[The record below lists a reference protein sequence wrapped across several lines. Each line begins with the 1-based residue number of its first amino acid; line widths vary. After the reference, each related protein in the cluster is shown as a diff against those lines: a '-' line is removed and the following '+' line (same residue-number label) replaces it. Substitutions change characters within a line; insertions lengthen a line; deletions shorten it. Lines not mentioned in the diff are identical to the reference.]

1 MACSHPGGREGSVC
15 SPLAFLWGTNLRLG
29 CVALVGL
36 YGLLVG
42 LFGLGSVASTEPRL
56 LGTATVQQAWR
67 SERAE
72 LEARLLVTEQL
83 VAGRS
88 GLATAHLD
96 SLAPSSEDPGMN
108 PAAFSWFALI
118 YDDLRQ
124 PMPAPSI
131 VAIGT
136 AVANSSSWHAV
147 PQQAPRLAGDFSCDC
162 MFRGEREG
170 GYTRQVG
177 PSVDTAIMTTV
188 LSTNRVDSRSFSSRR
203 CAFRRTHTSTDPI
216 RLLCIRLALPLNLFL
231 PSRFAPGTKLMVGV
245 STRASWPAGVFL
257 RDCTFW
263 DCKGGVLIINRQQVG
278 PLVNTPATTTATGI
292 NHVDSGRFSS
302 RCCTFRRTHTSA
314 DPIRILCIRLALT
327 LTLSRPP
334 GFASCAR
341 LMVCASPWALQLVVD
356 FSCDCMFW
364 DDRGGGLARQLG
376 PQVDT
381 ANIRTVLSTNHVDSR
396 SFSSRCWAFRRT
408 HPSADPI
415 RLLDIRLALPLTLS
429 LPSGFV
435 PSTKLMVGASLR
447 ALGPVKDFSFDCM
460 FWDDRG
466 GGLAGQ
472 PMGPQVDT
480 ANIIT
485 VLSTNH
491 VDSRSFSSRCW
502 AFRRTHPSADPIR
515 LLGIRLALPL
525 TLSLPS
531 GFVPSTKLMV
541 GASPRALGLVKDFS
555 CDCMFWD
562 ERGGGLVPV
571 DPRVDTATTR
581 TVLSTN
587 RVDSGSFGSG
597 CCAFRRT
604 HTSADPIRLLCIR
617 LALPLTLPLPL
628 RFAPSARLT
637 VGGTPCALWLVG
649 DFSCDCMSW
658 ENSGGGL
665 TTQPV
670 STATMT
676 TVTSANRRD
685 LESFSSRCWTFRRT
699 HTSADPIRV
708 LCTRLALPLTLSLTS
723 RLAPCARLTVDV
735 PTRALWLAGIFLR
748 RKKRCAGVV
757 GTRTD
762 WVLKGEE
769 GGMTT
774 PLLQYVARVD
784 GGGEIFGFGGG
795 GYKESWPWCSLFVGF
810 PSLFVAPSGE
820 KPALRFR
827 PRAVVAGRGVVAVC
841 TRISS
846 QEYVYDK

>member
-147 PQQAPRLAGDFSCDC
+147 PQQAPRLAGGFSCDC

-245 STRASWPAGVFL
+245 SPRASWPAGVFL

-341 LMVCASPWALQLVVD
+341 LMVCASSWALQLVVD

-364 DDRGGGLARQLG
+364 DDRGGGLAGQLG

-381 ANIRTVLSTNHVDSR
+381 ANIRTVLSTNHVGSR

-435 PSTKLMVGASLR
+435 PSTKLMVGASPR

-480 ANIIT
+480 ANIRT
-485 VLSTNH
+485 VLSINH

-676 TVTSANRRD
+676 TVTSANRGD

-774 PLLQYVARVD
+774 PLLQYVARFD

-846 QEYVYDK
+846 QEHVYDK

>member
-245 STRASWPAGVFL
+245 SPPASWPAGFFL

-364 DDRGGGLARQLG
+364 DDRGGGLAGQLG

-435 PSTKLMVGASLR
+435 PSTKLMVGASPR

-480 ANIIT
+480 ANIRT

-637 VGGTPCALWLVG
+637 VGGTPCALWLVR

-676 TVTSANRRD
+676 TVTSANRGD

-769 GGMTT
+769 GGMAT
-774 PLLQYVARVD
+774 PLLQYVARFD

-846 QEYVYDK
+846 Q

>member
-56 LGTATVQQAWR
+56 LGTATVQQEWR

-245 STRASWPAGVFL
+245 SPRASWPAGVFL

-364 DDRGGGLARQLG
+364 DDRGGGLAGQLG

-435 PSTKLMVGASLR
+435 PSTKLMVGASPR
-447 ALGPVKDFSFDCM
+447 ALGPMKDFSFDCM

-480 ANIIT
+480 ANIRT

-676 TVTSANRRD
+676 TVTSANRGD

-769 GGMTT
+769 GGMAT
-774 PLLQYVARVD
+774 PLLQYVARFD

-846 QEYVYDK
+846 QEHVYDK

>member
-96 SLAPSSEDPGMN
+96 RLAPSSEDPGMN

-162 MFRGEREG
+162 MFRGEGEG

-188 LSTNRVDSRSFSSRR
+188 LSTNRVDSGSFSSRR

-245 STRASWPAGVFL
+245 SPRASWPAGAFL

-263 DCKGGVLIINRQQVG
+263 DCKGGVLIINRQQVV
-278 PLVNTPATTTATGI
+278 PLVNTPAATTATGI

-364 DDRGGGLARQLG
+364 DDRGGGLAGQLG
-376 PQVDT
+376 PQVDA

-435 PSTKLMVGASLR
+435 PSTKLMVGASPR

-480 ANIIT
+480 ANIRT

-541 GASPRALGLVKDFS
+541 GASPRALVLVKDFS

-658 ENSGGGL
+658 ENSGEGL

-676 TVTSANRRD
+676 TVTSANRGD

-774 PLLQYVARVD
+774 PLLQYVARFD

-846 QEYVYDK
+846 QEHVYDK

>member
-96 SLAPSSEDPGMN
+96 SLALSSEDPGMN

-245 STRASWPAGVFL
+245 SPRASWPAGVFL

-364 DDRGGGLARQLG
+364 DDRGGGLAGQLG

-435 PSTKLMVGASLR
+435 PSTKLMVGASPR

-480 ANIIT
+480 ANIRT

-676 TVTSANRRD
+676 TVTSANRGD

-774 PLLQYVARVD
+774 PLLQYVARFD

-810 PSLFVAPSGE
+810 PYLFVAPSGE

-846 QEYVYDK
+846 QEHVYDK

>member
-15 SPLAFLWGTNLRLG
+15 SPLAFLWSTNLRLG

-170 GYTRQVG
+170 GHTRQVG

-245 STRASWPAGVFL
+245 SPRASWPAGVFL

-364 DDRGGGLARQLG
+364 DDRGGGLAGQLG

-435 PSTKLMVGASLR
+435 PSTKLMVGASPR

-480 ANIIT
+480 ANIRT

-502 AFRRTHPSADPIR
+502 AFRRTYPSADPIR

-541 GASPRALGLVKDFS
+541 GASPHALGLVKDFS

-637 VGGTPCALWLVG
+637 VGGIPCALWLVG

-676 TVTSANRRD
+676 TVTSANRGD

-769 GGMTT
+769 GGMAT
-774 PLLQYVARVD
+774 PLLQYVARFD
-784 GGGEIFGFGGG
+784 GGGKIFGFGGG

-846 QEYVYDK
+846 QEHVYDK

>member
-136 AVANSSSWHAV
+136 AVANSSSWHSV

-245 STRASWPAGVFL
+245 SPRASWPAGGFL

-278 PLVNTPATTTATGI
+278 PLVSTPATTTATGI

-364 DDRGGGLARQLG
+364 DDRGGGLAGQLG

-435 PSTKLMVGASLR
+435 PSTKLMVGASPR

-480 ANIIT
+480 ANIRT

-491 VDSRSFSSRCW
+491 VDSRSFSSRWW

-597 CCAFRRT
+597 RCAFRRT

-617 LALPLTLPLPL
+617 LALPFTLPLPL

-637 VGGTPCALWLVG
+637 AGGTPCALWLVG

-676 TVTSANRRD
+676 TVTSANRGD

-748 RKKRCAGVV
+748 RKRRCAGVV

-774 PLLQYVARVD
+774 PLLQYVARFD

-810 PSLFVAPSGE
+810 SSLFVAPSGE

-846 QEYVYDK
+846 QEHVYDK

>member
-1 MACSHPGGREGSVC
+1 
-15 SPLAFLWGTNLRLG
+15 
-29 CVALVGL
+29 
-36 YGLLVG
+36 
-42 LFGLGSVASTEPRL
+42 
-56 LGTATVQQAWR
+56 
-67 SERAE
+67 
-72 LEARLLVTEQL
+72 
-83 VAGRS
+83 
-88 GLATAHLD
+88 
-96 SLAPSSEDPGMN
+96 MN

-245 STRASWPAGVFL
+245 SPRASWPAGFFL

-364 DDRGGGLARQLG
+364 DDRGGGLAGQLG

-435 PSTKLMVGASLR
+435 PSTKLMVGASPR

-480 ANIIT
+480 ANIRT

-676 TVTSANRRD
+676 TVTSANRGD

-769 GGMTT
+769 GGMAT
-774 PLLQYVARVD
+774 PLLQYVARTV
-784 GGGEIFGFGGG
+784 
-795 GYKESWPWCSLFVGF
+795 
-810 PSLFVAPSGE
+810 
-820 KPALRFR
+820 
-827 PRAVVAGRGVVAVC
+827 
-841 TRISS
+841 
-846 QEYVYDK
+846 

>member
-1 MACSHPGGREGSVC
+1 M
-15 SPLAFLWGTNLRLG
+15 
-29 CVALVGL
+29 
-36 YGLLVG
+36 G

-245 STRASWPAGVFL
+245 SPRASWPAGFFL

-278 PLVNTPATTTATGI
+278 PLVNTPATTTATGM

-327 LTLSRPP
+327 LTLARPP

-341 LMVCASPWALQLVVD
+341 LMVCASSWALQLVVD

-364 DDRGGGLARQLG
+364 DDRGGGLAGQLG

-435 PSTKLMVGASLR
+435 PSTKLMVGASPR

-480 ANIIT
+480 ANIRT

-562 ERGGGLVPV
+562 ERGGGFVPV

-617 LALPLTLPLPL
+617 QALPLTLPLPL

-676 TVTSANRRD
+676 TVTSANRGD

-774 PLLQYVARVD
+774 PLLQYVARFD

-795 GYKESWPWCSLFVGF
+795 GYKESWP
-810 PSLFVAPSGE
+810 
-820 KPALRFR
+820 
-827 PRAVVAGRGVVAVC
+827 
-841 TRISS
+841 
-846 QEYVYDK
+846 